1 VNTLLILIV
10 GSFILAAIFATHTHH
25 NPRVNVETLP
35 GIVGRFLFARFLDGR
50 RSIRELDA
58 RMAIAL
64 PAERDELTEPPPAE
78 HEGHQIGNRWPAR
91 QTPTDLAAAYEPV
104 PIQAYVQP
112 RELVST
118 AEVVYV
124 GRHRAGERRVDVTA
138 EFRAIVRSVVFDED
152 LVDVT

>member
-1 VNTLLILIV
+1 MTWLLFLAA
-10 GSFILAAIFATHTHH
+10 FILAAILATHTHH

-78 HEGHQIGNRWPAR
+78 HEGHQIGSRWPVR

-104 PIQAYVQP
+104 PIQVA
-112 RELVST
+112 
-118 AEVVYV
+118 YV
-124 GRHRAGERRVDVTA
+124 GRHRARTDVTA
-138 EFRAIVRSVVFDED
+138 EFHRIIRNVEFDVFADDFASV
-152 LVDVT
+152 T

>member
-1 VNTLLILIV
+1 MSTILAAIA

-35 GIVGRFLFARFLDGR
+35 GIVFRFVFARIIDR
-50 RSIRELDA
+50 RRTSREAAA
-58 RMAIAL
+58 RWAIPL
-64 PAERDELTEPPPAE
+64 PVERDDLTEPLPE
-78 HEGHQIGNRWPAR
+78 EVDGHQIGNRWPVR

-104 PIQAYVQP
+104 PVPVPVQP

-118 AEVVYV
+118 AEVVYA